1 MSALA
6 GRDRLLALVRWV
18 MGIRYVKFGLV
29 GASGTVVNIVVLYLG
44 HVYLFASIEGAGGK
58 PFASLALAIA
68 VATVNNFT
76 WNRLWTWADR
86 VAHPDAHAEGGAD
99 AAPSRPSLL
108 KQLAK
113 YALASWFGIGLQYAL
128 TLLLAHS
135 MHYMLANVIAI
146 VLASVSNFLAN
157 DRWTFRRRPDPG
169 SGP

>member
-1 MSALA
+1 MSALS
-6 GRDRLLALVRWV
+6 GRDRLLALLRWV
-18 MGIRYVKFGLV
+18 MGLRYVKFGLV
-29 GASGTVVNIVVLYLG
+29 GASGTVVNIVMLYLG
-44 HVYLFASIEGAGGK
+44 HEYLFASIEGAGGK

-86 VAHPDAHAEGGAD
+86 VAHTDTPTEGAD
-99 AAPSRPSLL
+99 DTALGRPSLL

-135 MHYMLANVIAI
+135 MHYMLANIIAI

-157 DRWTFRRRPDPG
+157 DRWTFRQRPDR
-169 SGP
+169 GPTP